1 MLANESADVSP
12 DSQSSLAGCLG
23 AATRVSLSPR
33 AAGPSCAT
41 MSDDRTEPSFLNF
54 FLNRCRKKIPSSN
67 NRQNGQ
73 RRYSRNQE
81 ESMSDKSETRQKC
94 GANRSMVTD
103 CFRPMVT
110 QMATIKVC
118 VQLIS
123 TFELQGKFFVFPDT
137 HTHTTPPSSAR
148 SSSHT
153 IWGITLSTP
162 YIISLIRGLSHPTHA
177 I

>member
-1 MLANESADVSP
+1 
-12 DSQSSLAGCLG
+12 
-23 AATRVSLSPR
+23 
-33 AAGPSCAT
+33 
-41 MSDDRTEPSFLNF
+41 MSDN
-54 FLNRCRKKIPSSN
+54 
-67 NRQNGQ
+67 
-73 RRYSRNQE
+73 
-81 ESMSDKSETRQKC
+81 SETRQKC

-103 CFRPMVT
+103 CFTPMVT

-162 YIISLIRGLSHPTHA
+162 YIISLIRGLRHPTHA
-177 I
+177 IWNLYRHRWETLDSAIRTGRVLILDPNRNTDGVCAVILVPDERWQTFYRTQNDHISYFFWMQWFKNTWKCVLPT